1 MNLDLHLLFP
11 EAVLVATALAVVTID
26 LLRPEAR
33 RATLAPAVSAVGI
46 AAALAVLLL
55 DRRTGSAL
63 FGAFQADA
71 FSRFARG
78 LALGGGLLVVG
89 IAAGYTRRM
98 DRGHGEFYSL
108 LLFALLGVLL
118 VAGVADFVSLFVSI
132 ELVTVLSYVLVAFKR
147 NDPRS
152 AEAGLKYLIVG
163 AVSTA
168 VLLFGTALVYGAVG
182 SLSFRAA
189 SEHVASGGS
198 STLLALGTVLVLGG
212 LFFKASAVPF
222 QVWAPD
228 VYQGAPTPV
237 TAFLSSLSKSA
248 GFVLLLRLVQV
259 LVLPAAAA
267 GEGTSWAGFLTV
279 VAIATLLFGNLGAIA
294 QRDAKRLLAY
304 SSIGHA
310 GYLLMGLAAVA
321 AAPSPALARDGAAAV
336 LFYLLAYYVTVL
348 TGFAVIAAVSATTK
362 GHDVP
367 GSYAGL
373 ARRSPFLAFAMLLTL
388 LSLAGVPPLA
398 GLVGK
403 FLVFQAAVDRG
414 LIALALVGAA
424 SVVISLYYY
433 LLFAKQM
440 YVRRG
445 TEADEARPIP
455 VPVATRAVL
464 WVGMAAML
472 GIGISWNAAREA
484 AAEAAKALFGAT

>member
-1 MNLDLHLLFP
+1 VSLDLHLLLP
-11 EAVLVATALAVVTID
+11 EAVLLAAALVVVTVD

-33 RATLAPAVSAVGI
+33 RATLAPAVSAAGI

-55 DRRTGSAL
+55 DRREGFAL
-63 FGAFQADA
+63 LGAFQADA

-78 LALGGGLLVVG
+78 IALAGGLLVVA
-89 IAAGYTRRM
+89 ISSGYTRRM
-98 DRGHGEFYSL
+98 DRGHGEFYAL

-118 VAGVADFVSLFVSI
+118 VAGVTDFVSLFVSV

-163 AVSTA
+163 AVSSA
-168 VLLFGTALVYGAVG
+168 VLLFGIALVYGAVG
-182 SLSFRAA
+182 SLSFSAA
-189 SEHVASGGS
+189 SSHVAAGGS
-198 STLLALGTVLVLGG
+198 SSLLALGTVLVLGG
-212 LFFKASAVPF
+212 LFFKAAAVPF

-259 LVLPAAAA
+259 LVVPAAAA
-267 GEGTSWAGFLTV
+267 GDGASWAGFLSV

-310 GYLLMGLAAVA
+310 GYLLMGVAAVA
-321 AAPSPALARDGAAAV
+321 AAPSPALAREGAAAV

-362 GHDVP
+362 GHDVA

-403 FLVFQAAVDRG
+403 FLVFRAAVDRG
-414 LIALALVGAA
+414 LFALALVGAA

-445 TEADEARPIP
+445 PDEARPIA
-455 VPVATRAVL
+455 VPATTRAVL

-472 GIGISWNAAREA
+472 GIGISWNAAHEA